1 MIFEGVVFFPLW
13 RRQIMLVK
21 KISKIFKNYFV
32 TGIIVIVPLLVTI
45 LVIRALINMI
55 DNFFDLLP
63 PNLQPQT
70 YIPVF
75 GVELII
81 AFVLIILVGFLV
93 SNFVG
98 RKFFVLWEKPLAKI
112 PFVKTIYQGVKQLT
126 SGIVSDRKMF
136 SKVVLIEYPVKGL
149 HVIGFVTGED
159 KHFLKNDKGTK
170 MLKIFIPTT
179 PNPTSGFF
187 CIVPEDQVQYLDLT
201 SDEAFRLII
210 SAGSSEPEPDKEGVK
225 HESGINV

>member
-1 MIFEGVVFFPLW
+1 
-13 RRQIMLVK
+13 MLAK
-21 KISKIFKNYFV
+21 KIFKVFKNYFV

-45 LVIRALINMI
+45 LVIRALINLV
-55 DNFFDLLP
+55 DNLFNLLP

-81 AFVLIILVGFLV
+81 ALVLVIVVGFLV
-93 SNFVG
+93 SNFLG
-98 RKFFVLWEKPLAKI
+98 KKFLSLWESLLTRIPL
-112 PFVKTIYQGVKQLT
+112 VKTIYQGVKQLT
-126 SGIVSDRKMF
+126 SGIFSDKKMF
-136 SKVVLIEYPVKGL
+136 SKVVLIQYPVRNL
-149 HVIGFVTGED
+149 YVIGFVTGED
-159 KHFLKNDKGTK
+159 KRFIRDSKGKK

-187 CIVPEDQVQYLDLT
+187 CIVPENEVQYLDIT

-210 SAGSSEPEPDKEGVK
+210 SAGSAEAEPA
-225 HESGINV
+225 